1 MGENQSP
8 QAKKRRRL
16 ADTLGLLLLICL
28 LPILLPALLVGGI
41 FFLLYRMTLTISAW
55 TMLCP
60 HGTNVI
66 FVYSDSPNWKE
77 YIQANVL
84 DRLPVR
90 SVVLNWSNRT
100 QWKRS
105 ALPARMFFHFAGS
118 REFNPIAIV
127 FRPFHR
133 VQVFRFWKAFKDY
146 KHGKTEPLR
155 KVETE
160 FFAALN
166 RLERNLQPGV

>member
-66 FVYSDSPNWKE
+66 FVRWTP
-77 YIQANVL
+77 
-84 DRLPVR
+84 
-90 SVVLNWSNRT
+90 
-100 QWKRS
+100 
-105 ALPARMFFHFAGS
+105 
-118 REFNPIAIV
+118 
-127 FRPFHR
+127 RP
-133 VQVFRFWKAFKDY
+133 
-146 KHGKTEPLR
+146 
-155 KVETE
+155 
-160 FFAALN
+160 
-166 RLERNLQPGV
+166 